1 MAEAD
6 RRRRIEEI
14 CDGALDC
21 PSAERDAFVAAQCD
35 GDEGLWR
42 DVQALLAHAAAADRF
57 LEAPVAAVAAHVVG
71 SSTAPELVG
80 HRVGAYTVVGRL
92 GAGGMGD
99 VYRARDTHL

>member
-42 DVQALLAHAAAADRF
+42 DGQALLAHAAAADRF
-57 LEAPVAAVAAHVVG
+57 LEAPVEPVAAHVVG
-71 SSTAPELVG
+71 SSTASELVG
-80 HRVGAYTVVGRL
+80 QRWGAYPVVGRL
-92 GAGGMGD
+92 RAGGRGSRD
-99 VYRARDTHL
+99 RARAT